1 MMRKQKNL
9 RSGYWITGII
19 VILALILI
27 ISVLLFIPNTPRK
40 AVDGMLSA
48 LKQGDFNKVYEYVDY
63 QELLENAELDSQNA
77 ENQDKEKLLFE
88 KLEWKINKINENGDN
103 ATVEIEITNKDF
115 NVIITNYMQKVLKSA
130 FGGENIS
137 NEELENYL
145 YELLADDQV
154 QTATNIKTIELTKQE
169 GKWKV
174 TANSDLTSAL
184 LPGFEDAVN
193 SLNSITD

>member
-1 MMRKQKNL
+1 MIRKQKNL

-77 ENQDKEKLLFE
+77 ENQDKSK
-88 KLEWKINKINENGDN
+88 
-103 ATVEIEITNKDF
+103 
-115 NVIITNYMQKVLKSA
+115 
-130 FGGENIS
+130 
-137 NEELENYL
+137 
-145 YELLADDQV
+145 
-154 QTATNIKTIELTKQE
+154 
-169 GKWKV
+169 
-174 TANSDLTSAL
+174 
-184 LPGFEDAVN
+184 
-193 SLNSITD
+193 

>member
-1 MMRKQKNL
+1 
-9 RSGYWITGII
+9 
-19 VILALILI
+19 
-27 ISVLLFIPNTPRK
+27 
-40 AVDGMLSA
+40 MLSA

-115 NVIITNYMQKVLKSA
+115 NVIITNYMQKVLKAA
-130 FGGENIS
+130 FSGENIS